1 MGLARVLMAKGKP
14 QEAIKYLRTAVSAD
28 PLNGEA
34 HYRLGSALHM
44 LQMTDEAQKELKLFD
59 EIKKTKDQ
67 VKLLYR
73 QMNREPKLDPDEAS
87 LPAN

>member
-1 MGLARVLMAKGKP
+1 MGFARVLIAQGKP

-34 HYRLGSALHM
+34 HYRLGNAYRI
-44 LQMTDEAQKELKLFD
+44 LQLPDEAQKELKLFD

-67 VKLLYR
+67 VRQLYR
-73 QMNREPKLDPDEAS
+73 QMNREPKPDPDEAS